1 MGIFY
6 DFLIGAIT
14 NTFPHHDHC
23 TNPSNNV
30 NTQVGQANHTPGLQ
44 GRKGL
49 KAFEKPKTF
58 S

>member
-6 DFLIGAIT
+6 GCLIGAIT
-14 NTFPHHDHC
+14 NTFHHHDHR
-23 TNPSNNV
+23 TNPSNDI